1 MGQGFRKFQ
10 NRVRLGALVKA
21 LLAAL
26 AVGLPVFSVLFVLIK
41 RELITMRVLVAVLIA
56 VGAALVS
63 FALILI
69 VQLPGK
75 KRLAKRLDQELSLN
89 EKVQTMLAFEK
100 ESGEMVELQRQDTD
114 QRLLAIPV
122 TSVKFRRLWIYA
134 VALVLATAM
143 LISAVLVPAKEPPL
157 PPPDPDYE
165 MDNWQQVALENLI
178 AYVQASGMETVAKE
192 YTVAQLQELLTAL
205 LDASKESQMKSLV
218 LSAIVNIDA
227 KVDGVNSY
235 PAIKNALNATEDESL
250 SLLCE
255 ALKALEKDASVNAFA
270 KIKAR
275 LTADAFAGAAEALTV
290 AMTAALK
297 TTDYYGT
304 SDALQTALTELSSA
318 LSALAKDATSFTP
331 DALTE
336 KRDAILSDASAE
348 IHDALYQQS
357 VNRKISNATI
367 VELMDIFG
375 ISAEELP
382 ELDNEEKLPVGGND
396 HMDYDDDDYNI
407 TDGGLGSGEVLLG
420 SEDMIYDP
428 DQMTHVKYK
437 DVINDYD
444 AKVAGKIQ
452 DGTLPPEIVEYI
464 NDYFATLYG
473 SNGT

>member
-1 MGQGFRKFQ
+1 MIQSIRFRSE
-10 NRVRLGALVKA
+10 V
-21 LLAAL
+21 
-26 AVGLPVFSVLFVLIK
+26 LPSC
-41 RELITMRVLVAVLIA
+41 
-56 VGAALVS
+56 
-63 FALILI
+63 
-69 VQLPGK
+69 
-75 KRLAKRLDQELSLN
+75 
-89 EKVQTMLAFEK
+89 
-100 ESGEMVELQRQDTD
+100 
-114 QRLLAIPV
+114 
-122 TSVKFRRLWIYA
+122 TS
-134 VALVLATAM
+134 
-143 LISAVLVPAKEPPL
+143 S
-157 PPPDPDYE
+157 
-165 MDNWQQVALENLI
+165 
-178 AYVQASGMETVAKE
+178 
-192 YTVAQLQELLTAL
+192 
-205 LDASKESQMKSLV
+205 
-218 LSAIVNIDA
+218 
-227 KVDGVNSY
+227 
-235 PAIKNALNATEDESL
+235 
-250 SLLCE
+250 
-255 ALKALEKDASVNAFA
+255 
-270 KIKAR
+270 
-275 LTADAFAGAAEALTV
+275 
-290 AMTAALK
+290 
-297 TTDYYGT
+297 
-304 SDALQTALTELSSA
+304 
-318 LSALAKDATSFTP
+318 
-331 DALTE
+331 ALTE